1 MTCLIV
7 SQKRFL
13 LNNYARKKKKTIDF
27 NIFSRVLNIFRNET
41 RENAMN
47 LSVSQETLAALSP
60 VVFSNSNNGLAAHFS
75 NIQNCVVLRR

>member
-60 VVFSNSNNGLAAHFS
+60 VVFSNGNNGLAAHFS